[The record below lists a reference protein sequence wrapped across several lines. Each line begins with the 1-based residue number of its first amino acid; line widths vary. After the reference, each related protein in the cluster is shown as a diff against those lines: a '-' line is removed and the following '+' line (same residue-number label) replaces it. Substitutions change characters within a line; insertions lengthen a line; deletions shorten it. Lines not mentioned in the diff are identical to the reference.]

1 MKYESSEIH
10 RSELLLAIAYADF
23 LLGNTSEMY
32 SGLDEVIEIE
42 FEPLLKVKRYFQYV
56 NMCLADGDFKK
67 AIDKLNDLEKE
78 LYQIGLDD
86 NNINQVLV
94 VLIIQNL

>member
-1 MKYESSEIH
+1 
-10 RSELLLAIAYADF
+10 
-23 LLGNTSEMY
+23 MY

-42 FEPLLKVKRYFQYV
+42 FEPLLKVKRYFQYA

-86 NNINQVLV
+86 KNINQVLV
-94 VLIIQNL
+94 SINYSKSIIYTLLNV